1 MSKVEKMLS
10 LYHMFYEKKVRTIQT
25 SLDRYFFTKKQNTL
39 ILNVPNVLNH
49 NLLSKY
55 WLHYFFHFNKV
66 IMDSKRVLN
75 VLITNF

>member
-1 MSKVEKMLS
+1 MLS
-10 LYHMFYEKKVRTIQT
+10 PYHMLYEKKVRTIQT

-66 IMDSKRVLN
+66 ITDCKRVLN
-75 VLITNF
+75 VLIKNV